1 MNNDRRIEEINN
13 SIKYEEEKVRAYLLI
28 AKVALA
34 HCTNMKEKE
43 KEKISALLSALS
55 EAKLSK
61 KQRVAT
67 NIQEKVKKLG
77 RISCFDSS
85 YEIFSELEEKAK
97 KQRVKIQTELLE
109 QYSSTISQNP
119 TQAMNNAIR
128 EYISSKRRIEFL
140 EERKK
145 NPPKQTAKQEEKKTQ
160 VKQTY
165 NQQERISYPYDPTD
179 TLATRHY
186 KTANYL
192 VEKYTQLAHDKSTF
206 WTKISL
212 DSKDEKIIKSLFGE
226 DERFVYYYVSL
237 VEDII
242 SNGYT
247 IESTFHKFKEYEK
260 QSKIPLIKP
269 NITPKLE
276 DLLLM
281 AECIVTQ
288 LPTELTTLRTEPNS
302 KNTFFQNLINKT
314 ELMNSLEKYNKAYEV
329 YKKYFQKL
337 SPEEQTAIKEKFEAS
352 SSTRY
357 AHSLNIEKF
366 EILHP
371 IQLRELVNNKVIE
384 KMTENNLYYG
394 ANNNFDRTRAIKKAT
409 TFMDREKTA
418 QAYKAIK
425 FKHERTL
432 IYSTMNENDVKYHQ
446 QYFAT
451 LQENFAITLVNKL
464 TEEEKK
470 NKTEEELLLYVCETI
485 LNERPLFTISRQ
497 KTEVE
502 ATKENIEETTTTKL
516 SEDGKQV
523 YTYISGEETKTTTNA
538 AIAAR
543 YNAQHRF
550 FGLNKMLQ
558 TTNRIR
564 GTWAKFEKLWREAA
578 QVTDEKEIQQVADEL
593 NQMFRR

>member
-1 MNNDRRIEEINN
+1 MNDDRRIEEINN
-13 SIKYEEEKVRAYLLI
+13 SIKSEEEKVRTYLLI
-28 AKVALA
+28 AKVALE
-34 HCTNMKEKE
+34 HCTNMKEKD
-43 KEKISALLSALS
+43 KEKISALLNALD

-67 NIQEKVKKLG
+67 NIQEKVQKLG
-77 RISCFDSS
+77 RISCYDSS
-85 YEIFSELEEKAK
+85 YDIFIELTEKAS
-97 KQRVKIQTELLE
+97 KQRVQSQSDLLE
-109 QYSSTISQNP
+109 QYSSKITQNP
-119 TQAMNNAIR
+119 TQAMNNAIK
-128 EYISSKRRIEFL
+128 EYISSKKRIEFL

-145 NPPKQTAKQEEKKTQ
+145 NPPKKSIKQEETKVT
-160 VKQTY
+160 KQPTY
-165 NQQERISYPYDPTD
+165 NHEQKISHPYEPTD
-179 TLATRHY
+179 SIATRQY

-192 VEKYTQLAHDKSTF
+192 IDKYTRLATDKSSF

-212 DSKDEKIIKSLFGE
+212 DSKDQKIIRDLFGD
-226 DERFVYYYVSL
+226 DERYGYYYVSL

-247 IESTFHKFKEYEK
+247 IESTFQKFKEFEK
-260 QSKIPLIKP
+260 QSKIPFQKP
-269 NITPKLE
+269 NVTPKLE

-288 LPTELTTLRTEPNS
+288 LPIELTTLRAEPDS
-302 KNTFFQNLINKT
+302 KNAFFQNIVNKS
-314 ELMNSLEKYNKAYEV
+314 ELMNSLDKYNKAFEV

-337 SPEEQTAIKEKFEAS
+337 SPEEQAAIKQKFEVNS
-352 SSTRY
+352 ISRFS
-357 AHSLNIEKF
+357 HSLNIEKF

-371 IQLRELVNNKVIE
+371 IQLRDLVNNKVIE

-394 ANNNFDRTRAIKKAT
+394 ANNNFNRTKAIKKAT
-409 TFMDREKTA
+409 TFMDREKTV

-432 IYSTMNENDVKYHQ
+432 IYYTMNENDVKYHQ

-451 LQENFAITLVNKL
+451 IQENFAVALANKL
-464 TEEEKK
+464 TDEEKK
-470 NKTEEELLLYVCETI
+470 NKTDEELLLYVCETI
-485 LNERPLFTISRQ
+485 LKEKPLFTIA
-497 KTEVE
+497 KKKDEIE
-502 ATKENIEETTTTKL
+502 ATPENI
-516 SEDGKQV
+516 
-523 YTYISGEETKTTTNA
+523 GESTTTNA

-543 YNAQHRF
+543 YNAQRRF
-550 FGLNKMLQ
+550 FGLSKMLQ

-564 GTWAKFEKLWREAA
+564 GTWAKFERLWREAA